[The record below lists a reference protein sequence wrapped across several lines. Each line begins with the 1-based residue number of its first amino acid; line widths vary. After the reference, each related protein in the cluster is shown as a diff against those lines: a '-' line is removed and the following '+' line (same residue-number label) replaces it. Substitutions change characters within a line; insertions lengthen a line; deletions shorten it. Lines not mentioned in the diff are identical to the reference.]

1 MKLHE
6 LNALP
11 EAKNKKRLGGTYRKV
26 VSDKPVKEIY
36 DKNILELC
44 MKKQE
49 EFDEKV
55 Y

>member
-1 MKLHE
+1 LYGFG
-6 LNALP
+6 NIRA
-11 EAKNKKRLGGTYRKV
+11 RLQNQI
-26 VSDKPVKEIY
+26 KEIY